1 MSHQKRARDELADHL
16 DYAAVRRYWDNAAGS
31 AAAASYMAH
40 EQGLPERSVRHRFAR
55 ERAVVEPWL
64 SGLTDASTMLDV
76 GCGSGAWTM
85 LFAQRCRHVV
95 GIDVSPNMLA
105 AARAELADVGNVE
118 LIVGDALEVPLEGHF
133 DAAFVGGVLMYLN
146 REDAVRLLTRLRG
159 LVPAG
164 VIVLRESTLRSGI
177 ETKSG
182 EYNVVYRSPDEYA
195 AIAADAGLNVVRVER
210 NRGYADMEIAVEL
223 VNLLRRIPYAAR
235 RDPQF
240 VGHPLWRALQLSAFI
255 SLNLLPRAI
264 EAVGIDWPHLTNH
277 FMLLERE

>member
-1 MSHQKRARDELADHL
+1 MSPEKRARVELADPL
-16 DYAAVRRYWDNAAGS
+16 DYDAVRRYWDNAAGS

-55 ERAVVEPWL
+55 ERAVVDPWL
-64 SGLTDASTMLDV
+64 SGLTGASTMLDV

-85 LFAQRCRHVV
+85 LFAQRCQHVV

-105 AARAELADVGNVE
+105 AARAELVDVGNVE
-118 LIVGDALEVPLEGHF
+118 LIVGNALEVPLEGHF

-195 AIAADAGLNVVRVER
+195 AIAAEAGLKVVRVER

-223 VNLLRRIPYAAR
+223 VNLVRRIPYAAR

-277 FMLLERE
+277 FMLLESE